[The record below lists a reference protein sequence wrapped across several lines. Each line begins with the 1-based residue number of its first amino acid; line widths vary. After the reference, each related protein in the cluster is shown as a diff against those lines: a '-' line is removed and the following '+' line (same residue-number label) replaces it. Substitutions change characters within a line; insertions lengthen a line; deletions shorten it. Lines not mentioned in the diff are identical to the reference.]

1 MNLNK
6 LYSIYINFICK
17 KFYLIAIIYLF
28 LHLFFLYINI
38 ELSHFIFIF
47 NLEKFNVIELLIFI
61 ILNSLCV
68 FITQLIISKILLK
81 YNFFVP
87 FTLIFIIPL
96 YISLLYFF
104 LDIIYFD
111 LCYAYENRNIIVS
124 YILKYI

>member
-6 LYSIYINFICK
+6 LYNIYINFICK

-47 NLEKFNVIELLIFI
+47 KLEKFNYIELTFYI
-61 ILNSLCV
+61 ILNFLCI

-96 YISLLYFF
+96 CISILYFY

-111 LCYAYENRNIIVS
+111 LYYVYENRNIIVS

>member
-1 MNLNK
+1 MKLNK
-6 LYSIYINFICK
+6 LYSIYINLICK

-28 LHLFFLYINI
+28 LHLFFLYIDI

-61 ILNSLCV
+61 ILNLLCV

-111 LCYAYENRNIIVS
+111 LCYAYENRNIIIS

>member
-28 LHLFFLYINI
+28 LHLFFLYIDI

-47 NLEKFNVIELLIFI
+47 KLENFNYIELTFYI
-61 ILNSLCV
+61 ILNFLCI
-68 FITQLIISKILLK
+68 FITQLIISKILTK

-96 YISLLYFF
+96 CISILYFF
-104 LDIIYFD
+104 LDIIIFD
-111 LCYAYENRNIIVS
+111 ILFIYDNKNIIID
-124 YILKYI
+124 YIFNYI

>member
-1 MNLNK
+1 MNFNK
-6 LYSIYINFICK
+6 LYSIYINLICK

-28 LHLFFLYINI
+28 LHLFFLYIDI

-47 NLEKFNVIELLIFI
+47 KLENFNYIELTFYI
-61 ILNSLCV
+61 ILNFLCI
-68 FITQLIISKILLK
+68 FITQLIISKILTK

-96 YISLLYFF
+96 CISILYFF
-104 LDIIYFD
+104 LDIIIFD
-111 LCYAYENRNIIVS
+111 ILFIYDNKNIIID

>member
-61 ILNSLCV
+61 ILNLLCV
-68 FITQLIISKILLK
+68 FITQLIILKILLK

-111 LCYAYENRNIIVS
+111 LCYVYENRNIIVS

>member
-6 LYSIYINFICK
+6 LYSIYINLICK

-61 ILNSLCV
+61 ILNLLCV

>member
-1 MNLNK
+1 MKFNK
-6 LYSIYINFICK
+6 LYSIYINLICK

-28 LHLFFLYINI
+28 LHLFFLYIDI

-61 ILNSLCV
+61 ILNLLCV